1 MTVSCLGDE
10 VDIELEDDGT
20 LLLSSL
26 QANFTN
32 GSGLIY
38 YTDEGRKRSIRVSEG
53 KLFPPRGKWGER
65 TYSVITQIDTAAV
78 STSSKTSPQHVVNST
93 INSSSTINLKD
104 TVMNTGD
111 VQVCRT
117 KQATLTANGNMLK
130 LGPELVVSIHN
141 LSIYARLKL
150 QLMK

>member
-1 MTVSCLGDE
+1 M
-10 VDIELEDDGT
+10 
-20 LLLSSL
+20 
-26 QANFTN
+26 
-32 GSGLIY
+32 
-38 YTDEGRKRSIRVSEG
+38 
-53 KLFPPRGKWGER
+53 
-65 TYSVITQIDTAAV
+65 
-78 STSSKTSPQHVVNST
+78 VNST

>member
-38 YTDEGRKRSIRVSEG
+38 YTDEGRKQSECQKPNCFLQEANGVNKHIQLLLKLTLQLYQPAAKQVASMWSIV
-53 KLFPPRGKWGER
+53 LL
-65 TYSVITQIDTAAV
+65 T
-78 STSSKTSPQHVVNST
+78 
-93 INSSSTINLKD
+93 
-104 TVMNTGD
+104 
-111 VQVCRT
+111 VQVI
-117 KQATLTANGNMLK
+117 L
-130 LGPELVVSIHN
+130 I
-141 LSIYARLKL
+141 
-150 QLMK
+150 

>member
-1 MTVSCLGDE
+1 MTVSCLGDD

-78 STSSKTSPQHVVNST
+78 STSSKTSPNMWSIVLLT
-93 INSSSTINLKD
+93 
-104 TVMNTGD
+104 
-111 VQVCRT
+111 VQV
-117 KQATLTANGNMLK
+117 LL
-130 LGPELVVSIHN
+130 I
-141 LSIYARLKL
+141 
-150 QLMK
+150 